1 MPGHL
6 RVNAIQMPSRATPAQ
21 FNGHHSGQQMEIPEI
36 DRVEFFDLGTAK
48 KKIKMGQE
56 GLIGELAP
64 F

>member
-1 MPGHL
+1 
-6 RVNAIQMPSRATPAQ
+6 
-21 FNGHHSGQQMEIPEI
+21 MEIPEI